1 MTGYP
6 FHFQYQDGTPYW
18 LFGDTQWESFADD
31 PAQGLNA
38 NSVSY
43 YFSLRAAQGF
53 NYVHTEIV
61 GLVRSSNIGS
71 GGQDNPAFHDYRA
84 ETINP
89 AYFKVVDS
97 RLRQA
102 NSLGIVLGLI
112 LMEPYFTPA
121 TSI

>member
-38 NSVSY
+38 NSVSN